1 MKVFIVLLSLLSFSL
16 SIKTTEKLEP
26 ISFLTCILKSEI
38 LMNDLKTIFKIL
50 SENDYENQS
59 KLLSEILIR
68 DIDELTKC
76 SLYNTDIEG
85 KKIKPIKDYKYE
97 ECMKNNYL
105 CHQRCLITKIFNY
118 ADCINRCP
126 KC

>member
-16 SIKTTEKLEP
+16 NIKLVEKIEP

-38 LMNDLKTIFKIL
+38 LMNDIQTIYKIL
-50 SENDYENQS
+50 SENDYETHS

-68 DIDELTKC
+68 DIEELKKC
-76 SLYNTDIEG
+76 SSIKSDFEG

-105 CHQRCLITKIFNY
+105 CHQRCLIYKFFNF
-118 ADCINRCP
+118 ADCVKRCP